1 MVDVHYIKRGNK
13 SYGPYY
19 YRSYR
24 VGNKVKKEYLGKDYP
39 KSIHKNKNKRKII
52 SFFVL
57 LFLAAIVI
65 PLVMFFGGITGKTT
79 LGANTTLQSNESL
92 QTSGDNLTKEIINS
106 VSLASPQANLSDITN
121 VSVDETS
128 QGDNQSGLAQTN
140 AAEQPTEFNSMGV
153 SEIIV
158 QHKAVI
164 GKPVKWTKRV
174 ILETPSSVSVELPKE
189 ASNIAVK
196 KILNEAEESIP
207 INSAGITGNIALE
220 INLTGI
226 QKKQTGMLGRLR
238 EVITGKVVKETG
250 NGQSWIVNEI
260 RQIFR
265 AIRVTI
271 TGHAVEETSGAETE
285 KDKFV
290 EIKEAIKEVEIEYET
305 PAPTADEIRLTQ
317 YSKRIII
324 SSETHYTDILSYT
337 SLPAEVQSK
346 AAIRLYQLA
355 GGNKQE
361 VEFTAYD
368 TNNNNMIDYIEWVVP
383 SLSSQTYELSITVLN
398 PYAYLR
404 DNENWTVEFSTMGQA
419 DLIITSTNAKWQ
431 EIKKDLPSFDEMKF
445 LEIKC
450 GDASLE
456 NKLKIIDGSGAVYN
470 YNSLTERDSVKPVK
484 FLIENYSC
492 DNTSYFKNNMLKAG
506 YAVLKFDFGGQI
518 AYAYDPSAPTI
529 TSIQIKPAT
538 ANQTDAL
545 NCSATY
551 NDADGDKG
559 NVTFY
564 WYNGSALFWQATQY
578 NKMNG
583 EQINEPLTWVD
594 KNGLVGY
601 WKFSDGNGTQ
611 VRDISGNENN
621 GTLTNFNFNGNSG
634 WSDGKY
640 GKALLFDG
648 SNDYVSV
655 NDNNLLDLTTS
666 GTIGFWIY
674 PKGNNTSGWQ
684 FLLSK
689 DGTSDERQPYS
700 IQYPPHT
707 NERIALYLGNNV
719 ASQSLTSNT
728 PIRLNTWYHVV
739 FTWNSSNKTVYI
751 NGDYDNRNAFNS
763 GIIPFN
769 SNTVLA
775 IGMPPSR
782 TTYPFNGTL
791 DEVMIFNRSLTS
803 GEISEIYNNSPYARG
818 ETWNCTINTTDSGGD
833 AGLPNSTTR
842 TISNAIPDVPEIGG
856 PENATRTIGNSQT
869 LRCANSTD
877 TDGDTIN
884 YVFYMDT
891 NTPSTT
897 MRQNSTATTYTFST
911 NDGWTYY
918 WRCKAEDGAGGV
930 SAFTAQKTFTENT
943 QPTAVNMV
951 YPTDGNS
958 ITNRTPQLNW
968 SASTDAEGDSI
979 TYQINATCYPSCS
992 ADNRLP
998 NSSINENWI
1007 TITSRLKNFWDDNYY
1022 YNWTVRP
1029 WDGYEFGTWNS
1040 VPYTLKLSSLIS
1052 LSMINSSVNFS
1063 VLSMGDTANTTA
1075 NNPVPLS
1082 IRNDGNSFVSV
1093 NMSNETSLLWTS
1105 QPTASEYFRYRIDNV
1120 TGEENSFNWTLSTT
1134 AWTNVPTS
1142 NNTVIN
1148 YLNYTDATDSAEIE
1162 ILVTVPPQEQAGTK
1176 SSRLV
1181 FTGFYVREI

>member
-39 KSIHKNKNKRKII
+39 KSTHKNKNKRKII

-79 LGANTTLQSNESL
+79 LGANTTLQSDESL
-92 QTSGDNLTKEIINS
+92 QTSGDNLTKEIIDS
-106 VSLASPQANLSDITN
+106 VSSASPQADLSDITHI
-121 VSVDETS
+121 SVDEIV
-128 QGDNQSGLAQTN
+128 QGNNYSNPTQLSTT
-140 AAEQPTEFNSMGV
+140 EQPTEVNSTGV

-174 ILETPSSVSVELPKE
+174 ILETPSNVTVELPKE
-189 ASNIAVK
+189 ASNIEVK
-196 KILNEAEESIP
+196 NIVNGEAEPIQ
-207 INSAGITGNIALE
+207 INSAGITGHLTAE
-220 INLTGI
+220 IKLTGI
-226 QKKQTGMLGRLR
+226 QKKQTLPDVLLGMLGSLR
-238 EVITGKVVKETG
+238 EAMTGKVVKETG

-271 TGHAVEETSGAETE
+271 TGHAVEEISGAETE
-285 KDKFV
+285 KDKVV
-290 EIKEAIKEVEIEYET
+290 EIKEVVKEVEIEYET

-368 TNNNNMIDYIEWVVP
+368 TNNNNMIDYIEWLVP
-383 SLSSQTYELSITVLN
+383 SLSSETYELSITVLN

-404 DNENWTVEFSTMGQA
+404 DNENWTVEFSTIGQA

-456 NKLKIIDGSGAVYN
+456 NKLKIIDGSGTAYN

-583 EQINEPLTWVD
+583 EQINEPLTWI
-594 KNGLVGY
+594 NMTGLVAY
-601 WKFSDGNGTQ
+601 YKFSEGNGTQ
-611 VRDISGNENN
+611 TRDISGNENN
-621 GTLTNFNFNGNSG
+621 GTLLNKTSATCFVNGACPAWDYGKSG
-634 WSDGKY
+634 SGLTFDGKGDSVDAGGGASFNITDEITVNAWVY
-640 GKALLFDG
+640 LKSFDRFNKIAGRTNSYVLGVNATKNFSVSNKGYAYFSIFNSTNTTNSSKIIISSQAL
-648 SNDYVSV
+648 S
-655 NDNNLLDLTTS
+655 
-666 GTIGFWIY
+666 
-674 PKGNNTSGWQ
+674 
-684 FLLSK
+684 
-689 DGTSDERQPYS
+689 
-700 IQYPPHT
+700 
-707 NERIALYLGNNV
+707 
-719 ASQSLTSNT
+719 
-728 PIRLNTWYHVV
+728 LNTWYYLTGIYNGSEIRVCV
-739 FTWNSSNKTVYI
+739 NGACNSTNVTGFINNNTNSSVQIGKTATPNCPQNMSYI
-751 NGDYDNRNAFNS
+751 NK
-763 GIIPFN
+763 
-769 SNTVLA
+769 L
-775 IGMPPSR
+775 
-782 TTYPFNGTL
+782 
-791 DEVMIFNRSLTS
+791 
-803 GEISEIYNNSPYARG
+803 
-818 ETWNCTINTTDSGGD
+818 GGYCID
-833 AGLPNSTTR
+833 KY
-842 TISNAIPDVPEIGG
+842 E
-856 PENATRTIGNSQT
+856 AT
-869 LRCANSTD
+869 CA
-877 TDGDTIN
+877 
-884 YVFYMDT
+884 
-891 NTPSTT
+891 
-897 MRQNSTATTYTFST
+897 
-911 NDGWTYY
+911 
-918 WRCKAEDGAGGV
+918 AGGG
-930 SAFTAQKTFTENT
+930 T
-943 QPTAVNMV
+943 
-951 YPTDGNS
+951 
-958 ITNRTPQLNW
+958 
-968 SASTDAEGDSI
+968 
-979 TYQINATCYPSCS
+979 SCS
-992 ADNRLP
+992 ATTGIPLSQN
-998 NSSINENWI
+998 NSNPWMSVNWSDAKLACLRAGKYLCSDPEWLAAAVGTPDTLTSAPARTNAGTGEGPEACHIWNTGSGDAIPEHPDHSIMQD
-1007 TITSRLKNFWDDNYY
+1007 TS
-1022 YNWTVRP
+1022 YNWGSNKGFIKTGSAVNCTSDAGVYDMIGNLWEWTDRVHN
-1029 WDGYEFGTWNS
+1029 YLE
-1040 VPYTLKLSSLIS
+1040 VPYASSNYIGT
-1052 LSMINSSVNFS
+1052 II
-1063 VLSMGDTANTTA
+1063 GDTAGAYNNDYYWTA
-1075 NNPVPLS
+1075 GGLCYGYNGAWGY
-1082 IRNDGNSFVSV
+1082 NDPNCVALRSGY
-1093 NMSNETSLLWTS
+1093 W
-1105 QPTASEYFRYRIDNV
+1105 YD
-1120 TGEENSFNWTLSTT
+1120 G
-1134 AWTNVPTS
+1134 
-1142 NNTVIN
+1142 
-1148 YLNYTDATDSAEIE
+1148 DSAGRFALYLMYGPTRSDVHIGFRCCS
-1162 ILVTVPPQEQAGTK
+1162 VPQ
-1176 SSRLV
+1176 S
-1181 FTGFYVREI
+1181 